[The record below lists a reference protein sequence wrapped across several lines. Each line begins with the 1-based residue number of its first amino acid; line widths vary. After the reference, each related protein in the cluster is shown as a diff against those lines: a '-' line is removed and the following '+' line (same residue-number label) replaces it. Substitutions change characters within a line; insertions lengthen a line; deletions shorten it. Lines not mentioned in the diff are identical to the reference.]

1 MNVETAARLM
11 NASISET
18 AGDETR
24 RQEVSGFAVDSRA
37 VEPLQIFFAG
47 SEEDYRRHSFTGTSF
62 EDSHRYIPQAF
73 ERGAAAVVARRERF
87 EMHEEARSFADRTLF
102 VDDTIGALQTLAQV
116 LLKNWGHPIVGIT
129 GSAGKTTTRNLT
141 AGILS
146 SAGRRVL
153 QSQKNYNNE
162 LGLPL
167 AILQMESAGNKPS
180 DYDVAVLEMGMST
193 PGEMRRLCEIVQP
206 DVAVELL
213 ISPVH
218 LEFFGTVE
226 RIAEG
231 KAELVKALDERGT
244 AVLNADDERVAQ
256 MRELHHGKTITFGV
270 ENESDVMA
278 SDIEDAQLERSRF
291 RLHTPLGEARV
302 ELPLPGRHNLMNALA
317 AAAVGVCFE
326 IAPEE
331 IALALQHS
339 APSSM
344 RGEVLHFKDG
354 FTVVDD
360 SYNSNPRSLTSMVQA
375 LVAGREGEAV
385 KRRIVV
391 AGEMLELG
399 TEAAAMHR
407 EAGGEIARA
416 GIDYLWGVRGHA
428 RELIE
433 GARAAGIK
441 EERTRFLKTLRK
453 RRARSPGGC
462 KRATLCSSKDH
473 AECKPI
479 GSLNSCASVLR
490 RTMKS
495 VIMDNG
501 KQFHFRLRRLRGS

>member
-441 EERTRFLKTLRK
+441 EERTRFFENSEEAAGALAGWLQKGDLVLVKGSRGVQTDWIVKFLRE
-453 RRARSPGGC
+453 RFEANDEVR
-462 KRATLCSSKDH
+462 
-473 AECKPI
+473 
-479 GSLNSCASVLR
+479 
-490 RTMKS
+490 
-495 VIMDNG
+495 DNG
-501 KQFHFRLRRLRGS
+501 